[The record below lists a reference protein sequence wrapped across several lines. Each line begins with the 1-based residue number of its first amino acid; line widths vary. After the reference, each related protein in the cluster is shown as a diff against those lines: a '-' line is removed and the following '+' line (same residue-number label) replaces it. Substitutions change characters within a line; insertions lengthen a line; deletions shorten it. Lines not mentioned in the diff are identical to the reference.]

1 MTTKLHVSN
10 GNGAIAGQTDVLEL
24 LCVARRVAT
33 SESPAP
39 GTEKTRNAETREDHS
54 VMSTTTVIESVRRLV
69 AQAVE
74 TARNDGV
81 VRLETMPDIQVE
93 RPGNPEH
100 GDFATKLPLRLA
112 RATRINPFEL
122 AQALVARTPE
132 STSIGQIE
140 AAPPGFINFRLKD
153 TWLQEQVEEV
163 RRAGSTFGSVD
174 TGAGRKVMVEFV
186 SVNPT
191 GPVHVGH
198 TRGAVLGSALANVLE
213 AAGYQV
219 TREYYVNDAGSQ
231 MEAFYRSV
239 LARYRQSFGQDAS
252 MPSNGYMGDYILDL
266 AMEIAGAEGER
277 FLSQDEDQAIRE
289 IGDLSRERMVG
300 LIREDLSRIGVE
312 FDNWFSERTLYTSGE
327 YNETLDQLREQGYLS
342 QREDALWFNSTM
354 LGDEK
359 DNVVV
364 RSSGE
369 PTYFASDIAYHHNKF
384 IGRGYDSVVDIW
396 GADHQGHVPRM
407 KAAVEGLG
415 IDPERLTILIAQ
427 MVTLK
432 RGSEVVRASKRTGEF
447 VTLRELA
454 EEVGSDACRFFFLS
468 RTPSTQMEFDLELA
482 KQESSENPVYY
493 VQYAHARNAGILT
506 LAGERNIDWS
516 YGDVSLLTHPSELAL
531 IRHMVRLPE
540 LVQQMAKTLEPH
552 HLAHFTME
560 LATAFHGFYENC
572 RVISANPED
581 ADVTLARLKLVES
594 AQIVFRRYLEMMGMH
609 APDRM

>member
-1 MTTKLHVSN
+1 
-10 GNGAIAGQTDVLEL
+10 
-24 LCVARRVAT
+24 
-33 SESPAP
+33 
-39 GTEKTRNAETREDHS
+39 
-54 VMSTTTVIESVRRLV
+54 MSTTPVIESVRHLV

-93 RPGNPEH
+93 HPGNPDH
-100 GDFATKLPLRLA
+100 GDFATNLPLRLA
-112 RATRINPFEL
+112 RATRINPLEL

-132 STSIGQIE
+132 SASIGHVE
-140 AAPPGFINFRLKD
+140 AAAPGFINFRLRD
-153 TWLQEQVEEV
+153 AWLQQQVDEV
-163 RRAGSTFGSVD
+163 REAGSSFGNVAS
-174 TGAGRKVMVEFV
+174 GEGRRVMVEFV

-239 LARYRQSFGQDAS
+239 LTRYRQEYGQEAE
-252 MPSNGYMGDYILDL
+252 MPSNGYMGDYIFDL
-266 AMEIAGAEGER
+266 AKEIASSEGDR
-277 FLSQDEDQAIRE
+277 FLELSEDQAVRE
-289 IGDLSRERMVG
+289 IGDLAREKMVG
-300 LIREDLSRIGVE
+300 LIREDLGKIGVE
-312 FDNWFSERTLYTSGE
+312 FDNWFSERTLFDSGE
-327 YNETLDQLREQGYLS
+327 YESALGRLREQGYLS
-342 QREDALWFNSTM
+342 EREDALWFNSTM

-364 RSSGE
+364 RTTGE

-384 IGRGYDSVVDIW
+384 IGRGYDSVVNIW
-396 GADHQGHVPRM
+396 GADHQGHVPRV
-407 KAAVEGLG
+407 KAAIEGLG
-415 IDPERLTILIAQ
+415 INPDHLTILIAQ

-432 RGSEVVRASKRTGEF
+432 RGDEVVRASKRTGEF

-454 EEVGSDACRFFFLS
+454 DEVGGDACRFFFLS

-493 VQYAHARNAGILT
+493 VQYAHARNAGILN
-506 LAGERNIDWS
+506 LARERNIDWS
-516 YGDVSLLTHPSELAL
+516 KGDVSLLNHPSELSL
-531 IRHMVRLPE
+531 IRHMLRLPE
-540 LVQQMAKTLEPH
+540 LVQQMAQTLEPH

-560 LATAFHGFYENC
+560 LATVFHGFYENC
-572 RVISANPED
+572 RVISANAED

-594 AQIVFRRYLEMMGMH
+594 AQIVFRRSLELMGMN
-609 APDRM
+609 APERM

>member
-1 MTTKLHVSN
+1 
-10 GNGAIAGQTDVLEL
+10 
-24 LCVARRVAT
+24 
-33 SESPAP
+33 
-39 GTEKTRNAETREDHS
+39 
-54 VMSTTTVIESVRRLV
+54 MSRTPVIESIRQLV
-69 AQAVE
+69 AQAVD

-81 VRLETMPDIQVE
+81 LRVETMPDIRIE
-93 RPGNPEH
+93 HPGNPEH
-100 GDFATKLPLRLA
+100 GDFATNLPLRLA
-112 RATRINPFEL
+112 RATRINPLEL
-122 AQALVARTPE
+122 AQALVARIPGSEPVETVE
-132 STSIGQIE
+132 V
-140 AAPPGFINFRLKD
+140 APPGFINFRLKD
-153 TWLQEQVEEV
+153 SWLQSQVEAV
-163 RRAGSTFGSVD
+163 RQAGDSYGKVNS
-174 TGAGRKVMVEFV
+174 AANRRVMVEFV

-213 AAGYQV
+213 AAGCEV

-239 LARYRQSFGQDAS
+239 LARYRQSFGQDAA
-252 MPSNGYMGDYILDL
+252 MPPNGYMGDYIADL
-266 AMEIAGAEGER
+266 AQEIADAEGDR
-277 FLSQDEDQAIRE
+277 FLTQPEDQAIRE
-289 IGDLSRERMVG
+289 IGDLSREKMVG
-300 LIREDLSRIGVE
+300 LIREDLSKIGVE
-312 FDNWFSERTLYTSGE
+312 FDNWFSERTLFAPAVGSVQSE
-327 YNETLDQLREQGYLS
+327 YDEALGQLRKQGYLS

-384 IGRGYDSVVDIW
+384 VVRKFDSVVNIW

-415 IDPERLTILIAQ
+415 IDPDRLTILIAQ

-432 RGSEVVRASKRTGEF
+432 RGNEVVRASKRTGEF

-454 EEVGSDACRFFFLS
+454 EEVGDDACRFFFLS

-482 KQESSENPVYY
+482 KKESSENPVYY
-493 VQYAHARNAGILT
+493 VQYAHARNAGILS
-506 LAGERNIDWS
+506 LARERNIDWS
-516 YGDVSLLTHPSELAL
+516 RGDVSLLNDPSELTLVRAM
-531 IRHMVRLPE
+531 IRLPE
-540 LVQQMAKTLEPH
+540 LVQLMAENLEPH

-581 ADVTLARLKLVES
+581 SDVTLARLKLVES
-594 AQIVFRRYLEMMGMH
+594 AQIVFRRCLELMGMN
-609 APDRM
+609 APERM

>member
-1 MTTKLHVSN
+1 
-10 GNGAIAGQTDVLEL
+10 
-24 LCVARRVAT
+24 
-33 SESPAP
+33 
-39 GTEKTRNAETREDHS
+39 
-54 VMSTTTVIESVRRLV
+54 MSRTPVIESIRQLV

-81 VRLETMPDIQVE
+81 LRVETMPDI
-93 RPGNPEH
+93 RIDHPGNPEH
-100 GDFATKLPLRLA
+100 GDFATNLPLRLA
-112 RATRINPFEL
+112 RATRINPLEL
-122 AQALVARTPE
+122 AQALVARIPGSEPVETVE
-132 STSIGQIE
+132 V
-140 AAPPGFINFRLKD
+140 APPGFINFRLKD
-153 TWLQEQVEEV
+153 SWLQSQVEAV
-163 RRAGSTFGSVD
+163 RQAGDSYGKVNS
-174 TGAGRKVMVEFV
+174 AANRRVMVEFV

-213 AAGYQV
+213 AAGCEV

-239 LARYRQSFGQDAS
+239 LARYRQSFGQDAA
-252 MPSNGYMGDYILDL
+252 MPPNGYMGDYITDL
-266 AMEIAGAEGER
+266 AQEIADAEGDR
-277 FLSQDEDQAIRE
+277 FLTQPEDQAIRE
-289 IGDLSRERMVG
+289 IGDLSREKMVG
-300 LIREDLSRIGVE
+300 LIREDLGKIGVE
-312 FDNWFSERTLYTSGE
+312 FDNWFSERTLFAPAAGSVQSE
-327 YNETLDQLREQGYLS
+327 YDEALGQLRKQGYLS

-384 IGRGYDSVVDIW
+384 VVRKFDSVVNIW

-415 IDPERLTILIAQ
+415 IDPDRLNILIAQ

-432 RGSEVVRASKRTGEF
+432 RGNEVVRASKRTGEF

-454 EEVGSDACRFFFLS
+454 EEVGDDACRFFFLS

-482 KQESSENPVYY
+482 KKESSENPVYY
-493 VQYAHARNAGILT
+493 VQYAHARNAGILS
-506 LAGERNIDWS
+506 LARERNIDWS
-516 YGDVSLLTHPSELAL
+516 RGDVSLLSDPSELTLVRAM
-531 IRHMVRLPE
+531 IRLPE
-540 LVQQMAKTLEPH
+540 LVQLMAENLEPH

-581 ADVTLARLKLVES
+581 SDVTLARLKLVES
-594 AQIVFRRYLEMMGMH
+594 AQIVFRRCLELMGMN
-609 APDRM
+609 APERM

>member
-1 MTTKLHVSN
+1 
-10 GNGAIAGQTDVLEL
+10 
-24 LCVARRVAT
+24 
-33 SESPAP
+33 
-39 GTEKTRNAETREDHS
+39 
-54 VMSTTTVIESVRRLV
+54 MSTTPVIEGVRRLV
-69 AQAVE
+69 TQAVE

-81 VRLETMPDIQVE
+81 IRLETMPDIQIE

-100 GDFATKLPLRLA
+100 GDFSTNLPLRLA
-112 RATRINPFEL
+112 RATRINPLEL
-122 AQALVARTPE
+122 AQELVARTPE
-132 STSIGQIE
+132 SASIAQIE

-153 TWLQEQVEEV
+153 TWLQQQIEEV
-163 RRAGSTFGSVD
+163 RRSGASFGNVD
-174 TGAGRKVMVEFV
+174 SGNGRKVMVEFV

-198 TRGAVLGSALANVLE
+198 TRGAVLGSALSNVLE
-213 AAGYQV
+213 AADYQV

-239 LARYRQSFGQDAS
+239 LARYRQSFGQDAP
-252 MPSNGYMGDYILDL
+252 MPPNGYLGEYISDL
-266 AMEIAGAEGER
+266 ANEIALSERDR
-277 FLSQDEDQAIRE
+277 FLSQDEEQAIRE
-289 IGDLSRERMVG
+289 IGDISREKMVG
-300 LIREDLSRIGVE
+300 LIREDLSKIGVE
-312 FDNWFSERTLYTSGE
+312 FDSWFSERTLYTTGE
-327 YNETLDQLREQGYLS
+327 YDEALSQLRAQGYLS

-384 IGRGYDSVVDIW
+384 IGRGFDSVVNIW

-415 IDPERLTILIAQ
+415 INPDRLTILLAQ

-432 RGSEVVRASKRTGEF
+432 RGSEVVRASKRTGDF
-447 VTLRELA
+447 VTLSELA
-454 EEVGSDACRFFFLS
+454 DEVGGDACRFFFLS

-482 KQESSENPVYY
+482 KKESSENPVYY
-493 VQYAHARNAGILT
+493 VQYAHARNAGILN
-506 LAGERNIDWS
+506 LAHERKIDWS
-516 YGDVSLLTHPSELAL
+516 YGDVSLLTHPSELSL
-531 IRHMVRLPE
+531 VRHMLRLPE
-540 LVQQMAKTLEPH
+540 LVQQMSQTLEPH
-552 HLAHFTME
+552 HLAHFTTE

-581 ADVTLARLKLVES
+581 ADMTLARLKLVES
-594 AQIVFRRYLEMMGMH
+594 AQIVFRRSLELMGMH
-609 APDRM
+609 APERM

>member
-1 MTTKLHVSN
+1 MS
-10 GNGAIAGQTDVLEL
+10 
-24 LCVARRVAT
+24 VA
-33 SESPAP
+33 P
-39 GTEKTRNAETREDHS
+39 
-54 VMSTTTVIESVRRLV
+54 VIESIQRLV

-74 TARNDGV
+74 AARSDGV
-81 VRLETMPDIQVE
+81 LRLETMPDIQVE
-93 RPGNPEH
+93 HPGNPEH
-100 GDFATKLPLRLA
+100 GDFATNLPLRLA
-112 RATRINPFEL
+112 RATRINPLEL
-122 AQALVARTPE
+122 AQALVSRVPE
-132 STSIGQIE
+132 SAPVERVE

-153 TWLQEQVEEV
+153 SWLQQQVEAV
-163 RRAGSTFGSVD
+163 RQAGASFGNVES
-174 TGAGRKVMVEFV
+174 GGGRRVMVEFV

-239 LARYRQSFGQDAS
+239 LARYRQSFGQDADL
-252 MPSNGYMGDYILDL
+252 PANGYVGEYIAEL
-266 AMEIAGAEGER
+266 AQEIAGAEGDR
-277 FLSQDEDQAIRE
+277 FLSQPPGTNEYEQAIRE
-289 IGDLSRERMVG
+289 IGDLAREKMVG
-300 LIREDLSRIGVE
+300 LIREDLSKIGVE
-312 FDNWFSERTLYTSGE
+312 FDNWFSERTLFANGE
-327 YNETLDQLREQGYLS
+327 YDTALEQLREKGYLS
-342 QREDALWFNSTM
+342 QREEALWFNSTM

-384 IGRGYDSVVDIW
+384 IGRGYDAVVNIW

-407 KAAVEGLG
+407 KAAVEALG
-415 IDPERLTILIAQ
+415 INPERLTILIAQ

-432 RGSEVVRASKRTGEF
+432 RGNEVVRASKRTGEF

-454 EEVGSDACRFFFLS
+454 DEVGDDACRYFFLA

-493 VQYAHARNAGILT
+493 VQYAHARNAGILN
-506 LAGERNIDWS
+506 LARERNIDWS
-516 YGDVSLLTHPSELAL
+516 RGDVSLLNDPSELAL
-531 IRHMVRLPE
+531 VRAMLRLPE
-540 LVQQMAKTLEPH
+540 LVQQMARTLEPH
-552 HLAHFTME
+552 HLAYFTME
-560 LATAFHGFYENC
+560 LATAFHLFYENC

-581 ADVTLARLKLVES
+581 ANVTLARLKLVES
-594 AQIVFRRYLEMMGMH
+594 AQIVFRRSLELMGMN
-609 APDRM
+609 APERM